1 MTLRALVL
9 LALLFPATFAAAQFP
24 SRPITI
30 LVPIP
35 PGGAPDIAA
44 RVLGEKLA
52 GALGQPVVVENR
64 AGANGNIA
72 AEMLAKAAPDGHTLG
87 LLADSQIAINPHLY
101 SRMPLDPLRDLAPV
115 HTVAANQFVLAI
127 HPSLAARTFPEFVEL
142 ARNSRPPLAYASGG
156 NGSQH
161 HLTMEML
168 KQRAGIDLVHV
179 PYRGGAPATAAT
191 VAGDTAAMWAGSSN
205 APQIRAGRLR
215 ALAVSGAQRSA
226 QYPELPTI
234 GEFYPGFENSIWL
247 GLFAPA
253 GIPPGHLSRL
263 RSELRRALESPD
275 LKQKFNGAGGLEPL
289 VATAAEFEAMIRRDY
304 AKYAKAVKDLGI
316 RLD

>member
-1 MTLRALVL
+1 MVRAFFFLALVAASGA
-9 LALLFPATFAAAQFP
+9 ALAQFP
-24 SRPITI
+24 SRALSLI
-30 LVPIP
+30 VPIP

-44 RVLGEKLA
+44 RVLAEKLSQ
-52 GALGQPVVVENR
+52 ALGQAVVVENR

-72 AEMLAKAAPDGHTLG
+72 SELVAKAPADGHTMG

-101 SRMPLDPLRDLAPV
+101 GRMPLDTLRDLTPI
-115 HTVAANQFVLAI
+115 HTVASNQFVLAVNAQL
-127 HPSLAARTFPEFVEL
+127 PVKSFQEFVEL
-142 ARNSRPPLAYASGG
+142 AKRSDPPLAYASGG

-168 KQRAGIDLVHV
+168 KQRAGINLLHV
-179 PYRGGAPATAAT
+179 PYKGGAPAATAT
-191 VAGDTAAMWAGSSN
+191 VAGETAAMWAGSSN

-215 ALAVSGAQRSA
+215 ALAVSGARRSA

-247 GLFAPA
+247 GLFGPA
-253 GIPPGHLSRL
+253 AIPEATLARL
-263 RSELRRALESPD
+263 RTEIRRVLEMPEVRE
-275 LKQKFNGAGGLEPL
+275 KMNVAGGLDPY
-289 VATAAEFEAMIRRDY
+289 VTTAEDFQALIRRDY
-304 AKYAKAVKDLGI
+304 AKYAKVVKDLGI